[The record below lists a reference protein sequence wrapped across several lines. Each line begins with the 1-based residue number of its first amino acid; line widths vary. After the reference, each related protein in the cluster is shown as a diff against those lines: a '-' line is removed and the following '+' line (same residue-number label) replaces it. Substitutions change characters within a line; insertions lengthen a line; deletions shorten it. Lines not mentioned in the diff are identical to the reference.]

1 MTITVRSAAK
11 INLTLDIT
19 GKRPDG
25 YHDLRSVMQTIDLC
39 EIVTL
44 LQNDSGNITIS
55 CDKAGIPCD
64 DSNIAVKCARAFF
77 KAAGINLTGLHID
90 IVKNIP
96 VQAGLAGGSADG
108 AAVLQ
113 GLNELYGFPLTKEIL
128 YKTGASVGAD
138 IPFCLMGGTALAEGI
153 GEKLTPLPD
162 IPDCFFVVVKP
173 LVGISTAQAY
183 GAVDRTDYKSSP
195 STDNMLAG
203 LDDINLIAA
212 RLYNDFEEALD
223 IPEIKALT
231 DSLKMYDGC
240 LGACMSGSGSAV
252 FAIFDD
258 ENKASLC
265 VNEMKKLYPFAVCV
279 KPLPRISSSKS

>member
-1 MTITVRSAAK
+1 MQITVKSAAK

-25 YHDLRSVMQTIDLC
+25 YHDLRSVMQTIDLY

-44 LQNDSGNITIS
+44 SQNDSGNITIS
-55 CDKAGIPCD
+55 CDKDGIPCD
-64 DSNIAVKCARAFF
+64 ESNIAVKCVRAFF
-77 KAAGINLTGLHID
+77 NAADIIPTGLHID
-90 IVKNIP
+90 IIKNIP

-108 AAVLQ
+108 AAVLK
-113 GLNELYGFPLTKEIL
+113 GLNELYGYPLSQEVL

-173 LVGISTAQAY
+173 PVGISTAQAY
-183 GAVDRTDYKSSP
+183 GAVDRADFKGSP

-203 LDDINLIAA
+203 LDDVHLIAA
-212 RLYNDFEEALD
+212 RLYNDFEEALN
-223 IPEIKALT
+223 IPEIKTLT
-231 DSLKMYDGC
+231 QSLKMYDGC

-252 FAIFDD
+252 FAVFDD

-265 VNEMKKLYPFAVCV
+265 TQEMKKLYPFAVCV
-279 KPLPRISSSKS
+279 KPYPRVTFSRS